1 MELHQLRYLRAIV
14 RHGSVTAAAG
24 VEHVSQPSV
33 SRQVGLLEQEL
44 GVPLFHRVG
53 RGVVPTGAALQLAD
67 LADRLFD
74 DLAATTS
81 AITARDDAAPAT
93 IRICTT
99 ETVADHLVPLALA
112 PILGR
117 FPNVSVSV
125 EMLGTVDAVSRVL
138 DGEFDLAVV
147 VLPITDS
154 RLEVTPLFREEVL
167 LAVPGDGQPASIGL
181 AEALARDD
189 LLVSMRGLG
198 LRAQVDEAASTANIR
213 VASRV
218 EMRSQRALLAM
229 VAAGA
234 GAAFVP
240 AVSVTAAAPGVTV
253 HRLEPPLY
261 REIGWVRR
269 KGRHLP
275 PAASAFLS
283 GLKAVHAG
291 LIAGAAVN

>member
-33 SRQVGLLEQEL
+33 SRQVGLLEREL
-44 GVPLFHRVG
+44 GVALFHRVG
-53 RGVVPTGAALQLAD
+53 RGVVPTEAAHQLAD

-74 DLAATTS
+74 ELAATTS
-81 AITARDDAAPAT
+81 AITARDESAPAT
-93 IRICTT
+93 LRICAT
-99 ETVADHLVPLALA
+99 ETVADHLVPPALA
-112 PILGR
+112 PILKR
-117 FPNVSVSV
+117 FPNVSASV
-125 EMLGTVDAVSRVL
+125 EMLGTVDAVARVL
-138 DGEFDLAVV
+138 EGEFDLAVV
-147 VLPITDS
+147 VLPISDS

-167 LAVPGDGQPASIGL
+167 LAVPGDDPSGTASL
-181 AEALARDD
+181 PEALARND
-189 LLVSMRGLG
+189 LLLSMRGLG
-198 LRAQVDEAASTANIR
+198 LRAQVDAEASATDIH

-240 AVSVTAAAPGVTV
+240 AISATAAGPGVTI
-253 HRLEPPLY
+253 HRLDPALH

-275 PAASAFLS
+275 PAASAFLAR
-283 GLKAVHAG
+283 LTAVHAG
-291 LIAGAAVN
+291 LVGAAHD